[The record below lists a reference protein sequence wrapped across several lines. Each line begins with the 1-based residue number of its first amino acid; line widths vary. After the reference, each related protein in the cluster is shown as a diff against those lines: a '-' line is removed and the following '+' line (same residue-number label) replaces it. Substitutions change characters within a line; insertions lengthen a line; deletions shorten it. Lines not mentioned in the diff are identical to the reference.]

1 MSRYS
6 RQQILTEIGAHGQS
20 MLGDAHVAVI
30 GLGGLGSAAALYMAA
45 AGIGTLSLVD
55 GDRVE
60 LSNLQRQIIHN
71 EHRVGENKARSAA
84 AQISELNSTTALDII
99 DQRADDDVLLT
110 LAERCD
116 VVLDCSDNFPTR
128 HAVNRACVVHRTP
141 LISGAAI
148 RWEGQL
154 MVLEP
159 GRNGAACYAC
169 VFRGDG
175 EAAESCE
182 QAGVLGPLVG
192 TIGSLQALETIKV
205 LTGQAATGV
214 LHTFDARTSNWRKW
228 TVPADPACPVC
239 QNSDV

>member
-6 RQQILTEIGAHGQS
+6 RQEILPEIGPHGQS
-20 MLGDAHVAVI
+20 MLADAHVAII
-30 GLGGLGSAAALYMAA
+30 GLGGLGSSAALYLAA
-45 AGIGTLSLVD
+45 AGIGHLSLVD
-55 GDRVE
+55 GDHVE
-60 LSNLQRQIIHN
+60 LSNLQRQIIHT
-71 EHRVGENKARSAA
+71 EQRVGENKAHSAA
-84 AQISELNSTTALDII
+84 AQLHALNSATQLNII
-99 DQRADDDVLLT
+99 DRRADDAELLG
-110 LAERCD
+110 LAKQCD
-116 VVLDCSDNFPTR
+116 AVLDCSDNFPTR
-128 HAVNRACVVHRTP
+128 HAVNRACVAQRTA

-154 MVLEP
+154 LVLEP
-159 GRNGAACYAC
+159 GRAGAPCYAC

-192 TIGSLQALETIKV
+192 TIGSLQALETIKL
-205 LTGQAATGV
+205 LTGQASSGV

-239 QNSDV
+239 QKH